1 MREDDDPILDVLS
14 LGSPHQGICSGGRKL
29 YRSEVGRA
37 SLCLRGDSDV
47 GAAILKGLM
56 KSGGGGKQDKVWM
69 PDVGSSRKTSPVKEA
84 EQGEEKTR

>member
-1 MREDDDPILDVLS
+1 M
-14 LGSPHQGICSGGRKL
+14 
-29 YRSEVGRA
+29 
-37 SLCLRGDSDV
+37 